1 MSKSTQS
8 SATAK
13 TRLVPKPLGYGLVG
27 VAVLALILPFFF
39 VGHPTATLKSGGKA
53 YQLEIVSTA
62 AVQEKGLGDRQH
74 MAADKGMLFVFGT
87 SETQC
92 IWMKDMQFP
101 LDILWLDNTKTV
113 VKVAE
118 NVAPSTYPEKYC
130 TDSTKYVIELNAG
143 AAKQA
148 DIRVGRHLQL

>member
-1 MSKSTQS
+1 MSKSTPN

-27 VAVLALILPFFF
+27 LAVLALILPFFF
-39 VGHPTATLKSGGKA
+39 AGHPTATLKSGGRE

-62 AVQEKGLGDRQH
+62 ESQQKGLSDRRN
-74 MAADKGMLFVFGT
+74 MAESRGMLFVFDPA
-87 SETQC
+87 ETQC

-101 LDILWLDNTKTV
+101 LDIIWLDATKTV

-130 TDSTKYVIELNAG
+130 ADSTKYVIELNAG
-143 AAKQA
+143 EAKRA
-148 DIRVGRHLQL
+148 DITPGAVLKL